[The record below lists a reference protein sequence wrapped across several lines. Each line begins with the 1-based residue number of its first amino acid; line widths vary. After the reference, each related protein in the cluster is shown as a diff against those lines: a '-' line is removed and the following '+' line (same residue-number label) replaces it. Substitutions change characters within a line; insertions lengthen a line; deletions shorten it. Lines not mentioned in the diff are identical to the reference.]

1 MKHENI
7 ANSEKRKSR
16 KQYEINIA
24 EKCKTGHKMF
34 WKYVNTSMKVKN
46 GISKLVLGNGN
57 TAETD
62 EQKSQ
67 ALNLFF
73 SSFSKN
79 ETLDNIPALN
89 CANNSDGVC
98 LPEVVITPAVVLN
111 KFKTLNPTKSEGP
124 DRIPPR
130 VLLELQKFLYIP
142 MTILFN
148 NSIEKGSIPCD
159 RKNAEITA
167 IFFKGIKSNPAN
179 DRPISI
185 TSAVGKILESIHRDI
200 IVAYINDYNLHSDCQ
215 HGFRKHRSCVTQLL
229 HVVEDLSYIFDNGDP
244 FDIIYLDITKAFDQ
258 VSHKTLAV
266 KLESYGITSKLP
278 KWISGF
284 LSNRQYV
291 KRAIPICLHR

>member
-1 MKHENI
+1 M
-7 ANSEKRKSR
+7 
-16 KQYEINIA
+16 
-24 EKCKTGHKMF
+24 
-34 WKYVNTSMKVKN
+34 KN

-73 SSFSKN
+73 SFFSKN

-98 LPEVVITPAVVLN
+98 LPEVVITPAVVFN

-124 DRIPPR
+124 DRIPSR

-148 NSIEKGSIPCD
+148 NSIEKGSIPCN

-215 HGFRKHRSCVTQLL
+215 HGFCKHRSCVTQLL

-244 FDIIYLDITKAFDQ
+244 FDIIYLDFTKGFDQ

-284 LSNRQYV
+284 LSNRQCV
-291 KRAIPICLHR
+291 KRAISICLHR